1 MSGENRR
8 SIRGRVK
15 VAKHVSVTSPTSAFA
30 RLIYPLV
37 IRQSKHHK
45 EGRVFQ
51 GDERVDERRKGDR
64 AREGQRKGQREKGD
78 TNSADPT
85 VSSGRFKS
93 RLSGE

>member
-1 MSGENRR
+1 MGGENRR

-15 VAKHVSVTSPTSAFA
+15 VAKHVSVTLSTSVFS

-64 AREGQRKGQREKGD
+64 ARDAKKRTVGEGRH
-78 TNSADPT
+78 
-85 VSSGRFKS
+85 
-93 RLSGE
+93 